1 MIECKE
7 LTGVREQLVSK
18 EKLKDR
24 HKKYTVLL
32 LLLLYLLSSSSLKS
46 GSLKGTRFWLVFVT
60 MNHIINKLLHTVSIA
75 CVVQC
80 VTF

>member
-1 MIECKE
+1 MIEYKE

-24 HKKYTVLL
+24 HKKYTVL

>member
-1 MIECKE
+1 MIEYKE

-18 EKLKDR
+18 EKLKDS
-24 HKKYTVLL
+24 HKNYTVL
-32 LLLLYLLSSSSLKS
+32 LLLLYLLSSSSLKY

>member
-1 MIECKE
+1 MIEYKE
-7 LTGVREQLVSK
+7 LTGAREQLVSK
-18 EKLKDR
+18 EKLKDS
-24 HKKYTVLL
+24 HKKYTV
-32 LLLLYLLSSSSLKS
+32 LLLLYLLSSSSLKY

>member
-1 MIECKE
+1 MIEYKE

-18 EKLKDR
+18 EKLKDS
-24 HKKYTVLL
+24 HKKYTV
-32 LLLLYLLSSSSLKS
+32 LLLLYLLSSSSLKY

>member
-1 MIECKE
+1 MIEYKE
-7 LTGVREQLVSK
+7 LTGVRELVSK
-18 EKLKDR
+18 EKLKDS

-32 LLLLYLLSSSSLKS
+32 LLLLYLLSSSSLKY

>member
-24 HKKYTVLL
+24 HKKYTVL